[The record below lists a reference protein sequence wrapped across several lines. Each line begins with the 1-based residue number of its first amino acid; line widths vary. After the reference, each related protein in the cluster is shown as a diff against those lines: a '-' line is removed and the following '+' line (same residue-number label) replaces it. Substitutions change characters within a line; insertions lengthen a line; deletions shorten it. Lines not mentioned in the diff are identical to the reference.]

1 MNKVLRNSW
10 ALFLGMGC
18 IMMAYGFQGSLLGVR
33 AVQEEFSLTS
43 TGFMMSGYFVGY
55 FIGAATIPNII
66 SRVGHI
72 RVFAAFASLS
82 SLVILMHSIIV
93 NPLVWFFLR
102 VLTGISMVCIYTV
115 AESWL
120 NDRSSNKNRGSVLSI
135 YMVIL
140 YGTMGIGMFL
150 LNFSSPLNFQPFIL
164 VSVITSAALIPILLT
179 KKKPPTF
186 KKIQAMNLKDLYEAS
201 PFGMISSLFYGTMG
215 IGMFLLNFSSPLNF
229 QPFILVSVIT
239 SIALIPILLTKKK
252 PPTFKRI
259 KVMTL
264 KDLYESSPFGMVS
277 SFFYGTIQAALF
289 TLLAVYATSMNF
301 TILEISIVT
310 FLLAISG
317 AISQFPVGKI
327 SDMYD
332 RRKVI
337 VFSSFGAAAFAI
349 FTILVTRQ
357 MYLPGELATS
367 KTWFYIFLVLFSFC
381 SLPMFSLILA
391 HTNDFI
397 PKEKFVAA
405 GAGLQFVFG
414 LGAMSGPF
422 LCSIFMDLVGPNGF
436 FVFLF
441 FFNSVI
447 GLFGMYR
454 MKVRKTV
461 ENPDSQ
467 FVAMP
472 QTITPAGI
480 ELNPSTEHI
489 EEPYSDKV
497 KEILERKGVKYKK
510 EDEQLKTDN
519 QVN

>member
-1 MNKVLRNSW
+1 MNKILKNSW
-10 ALFLGMGC
+10 ALFLGMGF

-72 RVFAAFASLS
+72 RVFAAFASLA
-82 SLVILMHSIIV
+82 SLVILIHSIII
-93 NPLVWFFLR
+93 NPFVWFLLR
-102 VLTGISMVCIYTV
+102 VMTGISMVCIYTV

-120 NDRSSNKNRGSVLSI
+120 NDRSSNKNRGSILSI
-135 YMVIL
+135 YMVVL

-150 LNFSSPLNFQPFIL
+150 LNFSSPKNFQPFIL

-179 KKKPPTF
+179 KKKPPNF
-186 KKIQAMNLKDLYEAS
+186 KKITGLSLKDLYDAS
-201 PFGMISSLFYGTMG
+201 PLG
-215 IGMFLLNFSSPLNF
+215 
-229 QPFILVSVIT
+229 
-239 SIALIPILLTKKK
+239 A
-252 PPTFKRI
+252 
-259 KVMTL
+259 
-264 KDLYESSPFGMVS
+264 VS
-277 SFFYGTIQAALF
+277 SFFYGTIQSALF
-289 TLLAVYATSMNF
+289 TLIAVYATSMNF

-310 FLLAISG
+310 FLLAVSG
-317 AISQFPVGKI
+317 SIAQFPIGKL
-327 SDMYD
+327 SDIYD
-332 RRKVI
+332 RRKVLVI
-337 VFSSFGAAAFAI
+337 SSFGAALFAVI
-349 FTILVTRQ
+349 SIIVSRQ
-357 MYLPGELATS
+357 MYLPDGLATS
-367 KTWFYIFLVLFSFC
+367 KTLFYFFFILFSFC

-391 HTNDFI
+391 HTNDNI
-397 PKEKFVAA
+397 AKEKFVAA
-405 GAGLQFVFG
+405 GAGLQFIFG

-422 LCSIFMDLVGPNGF
+422 LCSLFMDFVGPNGF

-441 FFNSVI
+441 FFHSVI
-447 GLFGMYR
+447 GFFGIYR
-454 MKVRKTV
+454 MSVRKTI

-510 EDEQLKTDN
+510 TESQT
-519 QVN
+519 Q

>member
-1 MNKVLRNSW
+1 MNKVLKNSW

-93 NPLVWFFLR
+93 NPLVWFFFR

-164 VSVITSAALIPILLT
+164 VSVITS
-179 KKKPPTF
+179 
-186 KKIQAMNLKDLYEAS
+186 
-201 PFGMISSLFYGTMG
+201 
-215 IGMFLLNFSSPLNF
+215 
-229 QPFILVSVIT
+229 V
-239 SIALIPILLTKKK
+239 ALIPILLTKKK

-264 KDLYESSPFGMVS
+264 KDLYESSPFGLVS

-337 VFSSFGAAAFAI
+337 VFASFGAAAFAI

-422 LCSIFMDLVGPNGF
+422 YARYLWIWSVQMD
-436 FVFLF
+436 FLF
-441 FFNSVI
+441 FYFFFI
-447 GLFGMYR
+447 
-454 MKVRKTV
+454 
-461 ENPDSQ
+461 Q
-467 FVAMP
+467 
-472 QTITPAGI
+472 
-480 ELNPSTEHI
+480 
-489 EEPYSDKV
+489 
-497 KEILERKGVKYKK
+497 
-510 EDEQLKTDN
+510 
-519 QVN
+519 

>member
-1 MNKVLRNSW
+1 MYKVLKNSW
-10 ALFLGMGC
+10 ALFLGMSF

-33 AVQEEFSLTS
+33 AVQEEFSLTA
-43 TGFMMSGYFVGY
+43 TGFLMSGYFIGY

-66 SRVGHI
+66 SKVGHV
-72 RVFAAFASLS
+72 RVFAAFASLA
-82 SLVILMHSIIV
+82 SLIILVHSILIH
-93 NPLVWFFLR
+93 PFIWFLLR
-102 VLTGISMVCIYTV
+102 VLTGVSMVCMYTV

-140 YGTMGIGMFL
+140 YGSIGIGMFL
-150 LNFSSPLNFQPFIL
+150 LNFSSPKNFQPFIL

-186 KKIQAMNLKDLYEAS
+186 KKINVMSFNELYNVS
-201 PFGMISSLFYGTMG
+201 PFGI
-215 IGMFLLNFSSPLNF
+215 
-229 QPFILVSVIT
+229 
-239 SIALIPILLTKKK
+239 
-252 PPTFKRI
+252 
-259 KVMTL
+259 
-264 KDLYESSPFGMVS
+264 VS
-277 SFFYGTIQAALF
+277 SFFYGTIQSALF

-317 AISQFPVGKI
+317 AIAQFPVGKI
-327 SDMYD
+327 SDIYD

-337 VFSSFGAAAFAI
+337 VASTFGAAIFALITI
-349 FTILVTRQ
+349 FVSGQ
-357 MYLPGELATS
+357 MYLPDGLATS
-367 KTWFYIFLVLFSFC
+367 KTWFYIFFILFSFC

-391 HTNDFI
+391 HTNDYI
-397 PKEKFVAA
+397 TKDKFVAA
-405 GAGLQFVFG
+405 GAGLQFTFG

-422 LCSIFMDLVGPNGF
+422 LCSIFMDLAGSNGF

-441 FFNSVI
+441 IFHSLI
-447 GLFGMYR
+447 GVFGIYR
-454 MKVRKTV
+454 MRVRETV

-480 ELNPSTEHI
+480 ELNPTTEPI
-489 EEPYSDKV
+489 EEPIKD
-497 KEILERKGVKYKK
+497 ENKYI
-510 EDEQLKTDN
+510 
-519 QVN
+519 